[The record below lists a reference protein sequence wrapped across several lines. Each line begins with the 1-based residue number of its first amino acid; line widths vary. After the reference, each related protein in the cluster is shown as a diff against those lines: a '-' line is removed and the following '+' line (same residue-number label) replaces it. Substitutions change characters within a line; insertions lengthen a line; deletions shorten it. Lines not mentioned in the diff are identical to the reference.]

1 MEGRPESQ
9 KFAVDASRSD
19 PWSDFTIGDAVA
31 VQYTR
36 RWPLSVIIGQVF
48 LLAIS
53 FGFFGAVRVKGKIP
67 LETRLVDLAQS
78 NPQAKTFFVTFFAT
92 AISAFSSYLLTKAV
106 QHAIRVY
113 LTRSGSVSTLR
124 FGILLSQRST
134 RLSWERRE
142 IKWVVIGGA
151 FSLATLSQTSSWT
164 SLITPIQIVVLTPL
178 HGTEIDLTSD
188 AFSSR
193 FDDLWSG
200 PSGIQSY
207 INTTLSLIDTAG
219 GIFPINLR
227 YLVNPN
233 WNTTALVT
241 SSTKAF
247 PPFGINF
254 NMTMAQQ
261 GFTTVISTCQFQQ
274 LDAESDPP
282 LVRTVN
288 AFELTSGGQRTA
300 YTAVSVTTTCT
311 NGETVQYDVVSQTN
325 DTLLSLS
332 CPETNDAGLPIYLC
346 TMYPATLNMNV
357 TYEEGIIYNGL
368 QPPDPTI
375 ADFGNAPAIVSYVAF
390 YGLDQA
396 ILHGQSLTR
405 SLIGDSIA
413 QIYANQ
419 DQPQAPLSYPEIWGY
434 YITGATEFVGTAM
447 KTELSSYNGP
457 FGGDPPQSMTRPING
472 SALTTTL
479 GWKYRQGATNAILIP
494 STFVAVASIVI
505 VLLAQVLNRGIPAR
519 HAHFDPTDPLVLM
532 AAASAGGMDEMFNG
546 LAKEDIK
553 DGGDK
558 KLRLAHIDDKD
569 GFVQVS
575 PPASTLAAPSQ
586 RGNSLWRFPS
596 EDMKSDFRAI
606 DAVPEE
612 STRRWPLSV
621 VVGQLFLL
629 ALLLGFFG
637 AVRVRGQIPLQISLA
652 DLVQSN
658 PQSKTAIVTLLASV
672 PSAYSSYLF
681 SQAIRHAI
689 RVYVTRPVPLSTLR
703 FGILLSRGS
712 PIWTLKR
719 REVKWVIIC
728 MVFLLANLSQTARY
742 NYDDTF
748 STEIDLTSDA
758 FSNQFDELWNG
769 TSGIKDY
776 IDSALWVL
784 AIGGTVNANSQA
796 DSPRS
801 AGKKP
806 DQYGIYFVGGTFPI
820 NLPYLAEPTLNTTAL
835 ITSNTKPFPPP
846 GSDFNVSMN
855 QQGFSAV
862 ASCQYQQLDAESD
875 PPLERFVNSVEINSD
890 GGGNDIHCGLSN
902 HNLQLMDKSCSTLS
916 YNCWRCYQDVLSQ
929 TKDTLLSLSC
939 PENHDTGETT
949 YSINVCCVGVI
960 IDGQDGESVVCT
972 VFPGIL
978 TVNSTYAHPFIFHDV
993 DLQTTADLHLT
1004 PAPAVVSYVGFYGL
1018 DQGILRS
1025 QSGTGNSIGDSM
1037 AKIHA
1042 DQDKHRAPL
1051 DYPTFWVVS
1060 SEGYIIGVIQ
1070 SVGTAMKTELS
1081 SYSGPFGGD
1090 PPESMTMAINGT
1102 AFTTTFGWEYKQRA
1116 TYFILIPTPFVAV
1129 ASIFILLWA
1138 QIMNQGIPVRHVD
1151 FDPNDPLELMAAAS
1165 AGGMGDVFRGLEKE
1179 DIREGSDKKVKL
1191 AHIEERDGFV
1201 QVV

>member
-9 KFAVDASRSD
+9 KLAVDASRPD
-19 PWSDFTIGDAVA
+19 PGSDFTIGDAVA

-36 RWPLSVIIGQVF
+36 RWPLSVITGQVF

-53 FGFFGAVRVKGKIP
+53 FGFFGAVRVTGQIP

-92 AISAFSSYLLTKAV
+92 AISAFSSYLFTKAV

-124 FGILLSQRST
+124 FGILLSRRST

-151 FSLATLSQTSSWT
+151 FSLATLGQTSSWT

-178 HGTEIDLTSD
+178 HGTDIDLTSD

-261 GFTTVISTCQFQQ
+261 GFTTAISTCQFQQ

-288 AFELTSGGQRTA
+288 AFELTSGGQGTS
-300 YTAVSVTTTCT
+300 YTAVSITTTCT

-332 CPETNDAGLPIYLC
+332 CPETTDVGLPVYLC
-346 TMYPATLNMNV
+346 TMFPATLNMNV
-357 TYEEGIIYNGL
+357 TYEEGFIYNEL
-368 QPPDPTI
+368 QPPDPTT
-375 ADFGNAPAIVSYVAF
+375 ADFANAPAIVSYAAF

-419 DQPQAPLSYPEIWGY
+419 DQLQAPLSYPEVWGY

-479 GWKYRQGATNAILIP
+479 GWKYQQGATNAILIP

-519 HAHFDPTDPLVLM
+519 HADFDPTDPLVLM
-532 AAASAGGMDEMFNG
+532 AAASAGGMEEMFNG

-553 DGGDK
+553 DGGGK

-672 PSAYSSYLF
+672 LSAYSSYLF

-689 RVYVTRPVPLSTLR
+689 RVYLTRPIPLSTLR

-712 PIWTLKR
+712 PIWTLER
-719 REVKWVIIC
+719 REAKWVIIC
-728 MVFLLANLSQTARY
+728 VVFLLANLSQTASWSSLI
-742 NYDDTF
+742 TPMQIVVPTPLQG
-748 STEIDLTSDA
+748 TEIDLTSDA

-784 AIGGTVNANSQA
+784 AMSGTVNANSQA
-796 DSPRS
+796 GYGSFIDFGGWIHQDST
-801 AGKKP
+801 
-806 DQYGIYFVGGTFPI
+806 GGTFPI
-820 NLPYLAEPTLNTTAL
+820 NLPYLADPTLNTTAL

-846 GSDFNVSMN
+846 GSDFNVSMS

-890 GGGNDIHCGLSN
+890 GG
-902 HNLQLMDKSCSTLS
+902 
-916 YNCWRCYQDVLSQ
+916 V
-929 TKDTLLSLSC
+929 
-939 PENHDTGETT
+939 TT
-949 YSINVCCVGVI
+949 YTAVSVTTTCTNGQIVQYGVI
-960 IDGQDGESVVCT
+960 IDGQGVYSTGPDGESVVCT

-993 DLQTTADLHLT
+993 DLQTTADLQLT
-1004 PAPAVVSYVGFYGL
+1004 PAPAVVSYVAFYGL

-1025 QSGTGNSIGDSM
+1025 QSRTGNSIGDSM

-1060 SEGYIIGVIQ
+1060 SEEYIIGVIQ

-1129 ASIFILLWA
+1129 ASILILLWT

-1191 AHIEERDGFV
+1191 AHIEDRDGFV
-1201 QVV
+1201 EVV